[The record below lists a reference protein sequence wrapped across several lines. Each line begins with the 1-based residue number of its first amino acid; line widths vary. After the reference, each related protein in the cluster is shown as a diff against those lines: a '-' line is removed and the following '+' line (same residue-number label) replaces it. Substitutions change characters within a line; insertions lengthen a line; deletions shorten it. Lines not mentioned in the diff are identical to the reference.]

1 MKNSRVSIKG
11 FTLIEL
17 LVVIAIIAILAGML
31 LPALSKAKSRAQ
43 GAGCMSNLK
52 QVGTAHAMYL
62 ADNKEKITY
71 GLVRL
76 DSGHD
81 ISFDD
86 LLSNYTNGALTN
98 SSAGDFATSQDYWRL
113 TLPAEKASKVFKC
126 PSDKLVVTASWAN
139 ASWYSSAYTDVSKTA
154 RRSYAISRHNMTGTA
169 AYWPPNSNSDTGVG
183 VWWDW
188 FSPAGGS
195 AALLQTWN
203 TMDPNSYVA
212 TRWPYRQAAFYS
224 SMIQAPVETLY
235 MTEHIDDNN
244 ILGAVT
250 GGDIMNPNSHFTG
263 SAAGLGASY
272 HNGNV
277 NYLLLDGHVEQLTP
291 AATVSRAN
299 LTPVTSMTNPHG
311 IWTVN
316 PKD

>member
-1 MKNSRVSIKG
+1 MKKSTYQIKG

-31 LPALSKAKSRAQ
+31 LPALSKAKARAQ

-52 QVGTAHAMYL
+52 QIGTAHAMYMG
-62 ADNKEKITY
+62 DNKDKVTY

-81 ISFDD
+81 ITFDD
-86 LLSNYTNGALTN
+86 LLSNYANGTLTL
-98 SSAGDFATSQDYWRL
+98 SGDFAASQDYWRL

-139 ASWYSSAYTDVSKTA
+139 TAWYNAAYTSQATVS
-154 RRSYAISRHNMTGTA
+154 RRSYSISRHNMTPTA
-169 AYWPPNSNSDTGVG
+169 AYWPPNPNSDTGIG

-195 AALLQTWN
+195 ASLLQTWN
-203 TMDPNSYVA
+203 TNEPNSFVS
-212 TRWPYRQAAFYS
+212 TRWPYRQAAFYGAMVLS
-224 SMIQAPVETLY
+224 ATETLY

-250 GGDIMNPNSHFTG
+250 GGDIMIPNNHFTG
-263 SAAGLGASY
+263 SASGQAASY

-277 NYLLLDGHVEQLTP
+277 NYLLLDGHVEQMPP

-299 LTPVTSMTNPHG
+299 ISPAASMSNPHG

-316 PKD
+316 PRD